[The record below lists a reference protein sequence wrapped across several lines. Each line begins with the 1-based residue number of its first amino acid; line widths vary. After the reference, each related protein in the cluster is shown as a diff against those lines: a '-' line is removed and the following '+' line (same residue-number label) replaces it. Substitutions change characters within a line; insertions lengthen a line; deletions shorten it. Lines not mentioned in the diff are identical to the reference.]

1 MRKPA
6 AMILAIALTL
16 GLMVGTGTTRA
27 DAATKPHAP
36 TRVRTPWPMPN
47 EEFGVDGNIGTP
59 ISRLVTLRRW
69 NHGSWKKVATT
80 RTDKKGNYIF
90 TLRAPA
96 KQIKLRVTA
105 KQVRVNGRFYPA
117 VQSRYKVFKTMPQG
131 AVIGDIFGPIV
142 VNEPY
147 EVYIHTNA
155 NRRTRNVQLQVKQD
169 ATTWVTVAD
178 GYTDNFGRVWLP
190 YTPTA
195 IGTVTVRAH
204 LVAWHGVAAYDGP
217 EATLTVVAS

>member
-6 AMILAIALTL
+6 AMIVAIALSL
-16 GLMVGTGTTRA
+16 GLVVGTGTTRA

-36 TRVRTPWPMPN
+36 ARVDTAWPMPN
-47 EEFGVDGNIGTP
+47 EKFTVDGNIGTN

-69 NHGSWKKVATT
+69 KDGSWQKVATV
-80 RTDKKGNYIF
+80 RTNKHGKYRF
-90 TLRAPA
+90 TLRAPE

-105 KQVRVNGRFYPA
+105 KKVRTRNHFYPT
-117 VQSRYKVFKTMPQG
+117 VRSRYKVFKTMPQG
-131 AVIGDIFGPIV
+131 AVIGDIFEPIV

-147 EVYIHTNA
+147 EVYIRTNA

-195 IGTVTVRAH
+195 IGTITVRAH
-204 LVAWHGVAAYDGP
+204 LVAWQGVAAYDGP
-217 EATLTVVAS
+217 EATLTVVAP